1 MTPQVDQEELKQRV
15 ALAAVDAVAP
25 SLGAGAIVGVGT
37 GSTTN
42 HFIDAL
48 AKLKDRFDAAVSSS
62 VASADRLAAHGVR
75 VIDLNDADAIAV
87 YVDGAD
93 EVDPGGAL
101 IKGGGGAHTREKIV
115 AAAAERFICIVDDS
129 KMVDALGA
137 FGVPVEVVPMARR
150 SVAGQLRVLGSEVRE
165 RAGFVTDN
173 GNAVLDVHGL
183 TVTDPDALEAQIRW
197 VFASATTSPVSWK
210 TASSR
215 SIGRVWCWSARLRAF
230 KNSRRRGRA
239 CPVRR
244 AFWGRN
250 SLPIPAAND

>member
-1 MTPQVDQEELKQRV
+1 MNAQVDREELKRRV
-15 ALAAVDAVAP
+15 AQAAVDAVSP
-25 SLGAGAIVGVGT
+25 SLGAGRIVGVGT

-62 VASADRLAAHGVR
+62 VASAERLAAHGVH
-75 VIDLNDADAIAV
+75 VIDLNDAAAIAV

-93 EVDPGGAL
+93 EVEPGGAL

-115 AAAAERFICIVDDS
+115 AAAADRFICIVDES
-129 KMVDALGA
+129 KMVDTLGA

-150 SVAGQLRVLGSEVRE
+150 SAAAALRVFEGADVRE

-183 TVTDPDALEAQIRW
+183 AITDPDTLEARINNLAG
-197 VFASATTSPVSWK
+197 VVENGIFAANRPDLVLVGSPVGVRDF
-210 TASSR
+210 A
-215 SIGRVWCWSARLRAF
+215 
-230 KNSRRRGRA
+230 
-239 CPVRR
+239 PVRL
-244 AFWGRN
+244 GK
-250 SLPIPAAND
+250 